1 MGTTPDRHQGESDE
15 EGTVYE
21 NLAPGNDPPALGG
34 QRMVNGDFRMRD
46 QLGVFNPR
54 TASNAAHRELR
65 HLIHF
70 IDDGPALGFA
80 SGAFKETLPSA
91 DPFPT
96 SEIWWES
103 AAKTEKIVELAITRD
118 AQKKPTTE
126 VWQMYDTDGVTVL
139 ETVTDTIAY
148 TGPFETTRTRA
159 IA

>member
-1 MGTTPDRHQGESDE
+1 MAITPDRHQGESDE

-21 NLAPGNDPPALGG
+21 NLPPGNDPTALGG
-34 QRMVNGDFRMRD
+34 QRLVNGDFRMKD
-46 QLGVFNPR
+46 QFGVFNPR
-54 TASNAAHRELR
+54 ALASHRDLR
-65 HLIHF
+65 NLIHF

-96 SEIWWES
+96 SETWWES
-103 AAKTEKIVELAITRD
+103 AAKLEKIVQLTITRD

-139 ETVTDTIAY
+139 ETVTDTIVY
-148 TGPFETTRTRA
+148 SGPFEATRTRA

>member
-1 MGTTPDRHQGESDE
+1 MALTPDRHQGESDE

-21 NLAPGNDPPALGG
+21 NLAPGNDPTALGG
-34 QRMVNGDFRMRD
+34 QRFVNGDFRMKD

-54 TASNAAHRELR
+54 FSVTHRSVR
-65 HLIHF
+65 DLIHF

-103 AAKTEKIVELAITRD
+103 AAKLEKIVELTITRD

-126 VWQMYDTDGVTVL
+126 VWQMYDTNGVTVL

-148 TGPFETTRTRA
+148 SGPFETTRTRA